1 MDIEKLSKSQIV
13 LLTLMVSFVTSIA
26 TGIVTVSLMDQAPP
40 SIAQTVN
47 RVVERTVERVV
58 PSGQSASAAVTTE
71 KTVVVK
77 ESDLIVKAVEAA
89 VPSVVRL
96 FTTSKDAGGKDTEV
110 FLGLGVV
117 VSKDGT
123 VVTDVAVLPASGSV
137 VIAIQGGSKVLGTFI
152 SSDAASGLALLQGAT
167 STAEGEVVW
176 KSASFSASESV
187 LGETVI
193 SISGRTATRLADG
206 IVTVLPPEDAGKDEK
221 VFGPRIVEASIP
233 AGSIAYGSPFINNN
247 GEIVGISTTASRAV
261 AEGAYLAS
269 SSIVLYTTQTK
280 APPADKPAP

>member
-1 MDIEKLSKSQIV
+1 MDMEKLSKSQII
-13 LLTLMVSFVTSIA
+13 LLTLLVSFVTSIA

-77 ESDLIVKAVEAA
+77 ESDLIVKAVES
-89 VPSVVRL
+89 VTPSVVRL
-96 FTTSKDAGGKDTEV
+96 FTASKDAEGKDTEV

-123 VVTDVAVLPASGSV
+123 IATDAAVLPASGSV
-137 VIAIQGGSKVLGTFI
+137 IVALQGGTKVPGTFI

-167 STAEGEVVW
+167 STAEGDIAW
-176 KSASFSASESV
+176 KSASFSASEPV

-206 IVTVLPPEDAGKDEK
+206 IVTVLSPQNPEAS
-221 VFGPRIVEASIP
+221 GPSIVEVSIL
-233 AGSIAYGSPFINNN
+233 AGSIAYGSPFINNS

-269 SSIVLYTTQTK
+269 KSIILYTTGTK
-280 APPADKPAP
+280 AEDAGKDPV